1 MRSVDLA
8 IYADTLAAEA
18 AGAAARIERARSR
31 LRESAI
37 ELEARRALARGTVER
52 LERLGLLR
60 PADEARLGTEL
71 RRLEADLEALE
82 ELQGWVEERLAR
94 VASDACPT

>member
-1 MRSVDLA
+1 VCALA

-18 AGAAARIERARSR
+18 AAVAARIERARSR

-37 ELEARRALARGTVER
+37 EHEVRRELARGTIDR

-60 PADEARLGTEL
+60 PADEGRLSTEL
-71 RRLEADLEALE
+71 RRLEADLEALQ
-82 ELQGWVEERLAR
+82 ELEAWVEERMAG
-94 VASDACPT
+94 

>member
-1 MRSVDLA
+1 VRTVDLA

-18 AGAAARIERARSR
+18 AAVAARVERARSR

-37 ELEARRALARGTVER
+37 EREARRALTREIVER

-60 PADEARLGTEL
+60 PADERRLGAEL
-71 RRLEADLEALE
+71 CRLEADLEALE
-82 ELQGWVEERLAR
+82 ELQAWVETRLAE
-94 VASDACPT
+94 

>member
-1 MRSVDLA
+1 VRTVDLA

-18 AGAAARIERARSR
+18 AAVAARLERARSR

-37 ELEARRALARGTVER
+37 DREARGELARETVDR

-60 PADEARLGTEL
+60 PADEGRLSGEL
-71 RRLEADLEALE
+71 RRLEADLAALE
-82 ELQGWVEERLAR
+82 ELQAWVEERMAG
-94 VASDACPT
+94 

>member
-18 AGAAARIERARSR
+18 AAVAARIERARSR

-37 ELEARRALARGTVER
+37 EHEARSELARGTVDR

-60 PADEARLGTEL
+60 PADEGRLSTEL
-71 RRLEADLEALE
+71 RRLEADLEALQ
-82 ELQGWVEERLAR
+82 ELQTWVEERMAG
-94 VASDACPT
+94 

>member
-8 IYADTLAAEA
+8 IYADALA
-18 AGAAARIERARSR
+18 GQAAAVAARVERARAR

-37 ELEARRALARGTVER
+37 ERDARRELPRAVVDR

-60 PADEARLGTEL
+60 PADEQRLRAEL
-71 RRLEADLEALE
+71 RRLEADLAAIE
-82 ELQGWVEERLAR
+82 ELQSWVEARLA
-94 VASDACPT
+94 A

>member
-8 IYADTLAAEA
+8 LYADSLASE
-18 AGAAARIERARSR
+18 AGAVAARIERARAR
-31 LRESAI
+31 LREWTI
-37 ELEARRALARGTVER
+37 EQDARRALRRETIER

-60 PADEARLGTEL
+60 PGDRRRLGDEL

-82 ELQGWVEERLAR
+82 ELQAWVEARLAE
-94 VASDACPT
+94 

>member
-1 MRSVDLA
+1 VRTVDLA
-8 IYADTLAAEA
+8 IYADMLAAEA
-18 AGAAARIERARSR
+18 AAVAARVERARAR

-37 ELEARRALARGTVER
+37 EREARRALARETVDR

-60 PADEARLGTEL
+60 PADEGRLSTEL

-82 ELQGWVEERLAR
+82 ALQAWVEERMAG
-94 VASDACPT
+94 

>member
-1 MRSVDLA
+1 MRTVDLA

-18 AGAAARIERARSR
+18 GAVAARVERARSR
-31 LRESAI
+31 LRESRI
-37 ELEARRALARGTVER
+37 EREARRTLTRETVDR

-60 PADEARLGTEL
+60 PADEHRLTAEL

-82 ELQGWVEERLAR
+82 ELQAGVEARLAEMIG
-94 VASDACPT
+94 S

>member
-8 IYADTLAAEA
+8 IYADALAGEA
-18 AGAAARIERARSR
+18 AAVAARVERARSR

-37 ELEARRALARGTVER
+37 EREAGRALPRETVER

-60 PADEARLGTEL
+60 PIDERGLRAEL
-71 RRLEADLEALE
+71 HRLEADLEALE
-82 ELQGWVEERLAR
+82 ELQAWIESRL
-94 VASDACPT
+94 VA

>member
-1 MRSVDLA
+1 MRTVDLA

-18 AGAAARIERARSR
+18 AAVAARIERARSR

-37 ELEARRALARGTVER
+37 EHEARRVRARGTIDR

-60 PADEARLGTEL
+60 PADESRLSTEL
-71 RRLEADLEALE
+71 RRLEADLEALQ
-82 ELQGWVEERLAR
+82 ELQAWVEERIAG
-94 VASDACPT
+94 

>member
-8 IYADTLAAEA
+8 IYADALAGEA
-18 AGAAARIERARSR
+18 TAVAARVERARAR

-37 ELEARRALARGTVER
+37 ERDARRELPRAVVDR

-60 PADEARLGTEL
+60 PADEQRLRAEL
-71 RRLEADLEALE
+71 RRLEADLASIE
-82 ELQGWVEERLAR
+82 ELQGWVEAR
-94 VASDACPT
+94 FAA